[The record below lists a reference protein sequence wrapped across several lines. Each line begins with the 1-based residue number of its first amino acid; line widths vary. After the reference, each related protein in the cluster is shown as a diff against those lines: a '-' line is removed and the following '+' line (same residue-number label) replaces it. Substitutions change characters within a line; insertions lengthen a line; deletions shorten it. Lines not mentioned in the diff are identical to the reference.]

1 VSGDNLTG
9 QVWVGGGL
17 VRHMPMSPE
26 RAEQQRREDERE
38 AQQAAFEAQQR
49 EEAAIERRWELQRQ
63 GYQARSVL
71 ETAEAVHAMWDR
83 GDARNERQRA
93 QNQAAAGASSWR
105 SMRAQLAAERSRRTQ
120 AEYDR
125 DAAIRSAENAHAARR
140 RAEQQTSYRSSS
152 PQQYTRYTGGAI
164 LGGPY

>member
-1 VSGDNLTG
+1 VNGDQLQG
-9 QVWVGGGL
+9 QVWVAGGL

-26 RAEQQRREDERE
+26 RAELQRREDERE

-71 ETAEAVHAMWDR
+71 EVAEAVHASWDR
-83 GDARNERQRA
+83 ADARNERQRA
-93 QNQAAAGASSWR
+93 QNQAAAAASSSR
-105 SMRAQLAAERSRRTQ
+105 SMRAQLAAERSRRAR
-120 AEYDR
+120 AESDR
-125 DAAIRSAENAHAARR
+125 DAALQAAENAHAARR
-140 RAEQQTSYRSSS
+140 HAEQQTSYRSYG
-152 PQQYTRYTGGAI
+152 PQQYTRYTDGAI